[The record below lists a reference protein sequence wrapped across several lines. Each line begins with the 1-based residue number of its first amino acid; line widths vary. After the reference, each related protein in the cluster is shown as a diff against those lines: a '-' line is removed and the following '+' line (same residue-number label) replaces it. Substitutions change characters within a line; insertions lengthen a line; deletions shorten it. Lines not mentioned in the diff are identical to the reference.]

1 MIRFQG
7 SKEIIYWGPDL
18 GKSVYVQEVICR
30 REDFLGSSDG
40 KDSACH
46 AGDLGS
52 ILGLG
57 RSHGERKGNPLQYS
71 CLENSMDRGA
81 WWATVLGNHRVGHK
95 WTPNTKLLEVKPST
109 YEFCWD
115 TIQLIMYSILS
126 LSYLTFSC
134 LFYFVSSGTAAFPA
148 PVCWYMY
155 FLNTKYLIISLHS
168 TLWSEEQ
175 DMPFVV
181 VFEACIVDQLSYS

>member
-1 MIRFQG
+1 
-7 SKEIIYWGPDL
+7 
-18 GKSVYVQEVICR
+18 
-30 REDFLGSSDG
+30 
-40 KDSACH
+40 
-46 AGDLGS
+46 
-52 ILGLG
+52 
-57 RSHGERKGNPLQYS
+57 
-71 CLENSMDRGA
+71 MDRGA

-95 WTPNTKLLEVKPST
+95 WTPNTKVLEVKPST

-134 LFYFVSSGTAAFPA
+134 LFYFVSSGTAAFPT

-181 VFEACIVDQLSYS
+181 VFEACIVDQLSYSKTINSKMKTLKNQNFLFICSSIHRNILILIKSSLAMVHFP